1 MPKPAFQITEDYENF
16 NTYILALV
24 APYVKQLLLSDT
36 GLEDRLANLETIQ
49 EDILNSIRILETNL
63 IVYND
68 DAKEFMEKTDE
79 ANEKFRLEIK
89 EDNEK
94 FRLEIKEDNEKFRL
108 EVKEFMNKTDEANE
122 KFRLEVIGF
131 MNKTDEAN
139 EKFRL
144 EIREENEKFRLEIRE
159 EFTSFREEVNEK
171 FEKID
176 QRFEKIDQRFEAM
189 NHKFI
194 DLHKAINRM
203 TVFFI
208 GGLGTIVLLAKL
220 IDKIWP

>member
-63 IVYND
+63 ILYND

-79 ANEKFRLEIK
+79 A
-89 EDNEK
+89 NEK

-131 MNKTDEAN
+131 MNKTDEA
-139 EKFRL
+139 
-144 EIREENEKFRLEIRE
+144 NEKFRLEIRE